1 MENMIETKDV
11 IQSFPIAGGKELVV
25 LKNINIQIPTGK
37 LTMLRGRS
45 GSGKTTLMNLLSALD
60 YPKSGEILFE
70 GKPIQ
75 NLPEHDREQIRKT
88 QIGFVFQSVALIP
101 MMTAYENVEFVLRLA
116 GYKGDRRKRTEECLK
131 LVGLGSRM
139 HHMPQELSGGEQQR
153 VAIARAIAHKPK
165 IIFAD
170 EPTAELDSN
179 TGLQVMKIFK
189 ELIEKQGVT
198 IVMTTHDTGLMEVAD
213 CHYLLRMERLP
224 MKINLKE
231 KISKVKQIKSPESA
245 MENPEQTMDVPD
257 DVMIE
262 CDSLVKIYKTKDIEV
277 LALQGLDLTVKRGE
291 LMAIIGNSGSG
302 KSTFLNMIGG
312 LDRPSAGKL
321 YVDGKNLFQM
331 TENELVKY
339 KRSTVGFVW
348 QNNARNLLPYLT
360 AWENV
365 MTPMLFV
372 EEKEKAVSEEEK
384 KKRALELLEL
394 VGLGHRKDSKLSQL
408 SGGEQ
413 QRVAIAI
420 ALANNPKL
428 LLADEPTGAVDRK
441 TADDILEMF
450 RKLNEKLGL
459 TIVIVTHD
467 KELAKKVNRVVSI
480 RDGKTSSERIMKNDY
495 RERMEHLDIDW
506 QEEETQE
513 EFAVLDRAGRVQIPS
528 ELLEQMGMDGNKVKL
543 EFIGGKIVIE
553 KPKD

>member
-1 MENMIETKDV
+1 
-11 IQSFPIAGGKELVV
+11 
-25 LKNINIQIPTGK
+25 
-37 LTMLRGRS
+37 
-45 GSGKTTLMNLLSALD
+45 
-60 YPKSGEILFE
+60 
-70 GKPIQ
+70 
-75 NLPEHDREQIRKT
+75 
-88 QIGFVFQSVALIP
+88 
-101 MMTAYENVEFVLRLA
+101 
-116 GYKGDRRKRTEECLK
+116 
-131 LVGLGSRM
+131 
-139 HHMPQELSGGEQQR
+139 
-153 VAIARAIAHKPK
+153 
-165 IIFAD
+165 
-170 EPTAELDSN
+170 
-179 TGLQVMKIFK
+179 
-189 ELIEKQGVT
+189 
-198 IVMTTHDTGLMEVAD
+198 
-213 CHYLLRMERLP
+213 

-413 QRVAIAI
+413 QRVAIARAI
-420 ALANNPKL
+420 AREVDLIL
-428 LLADEPTGAVDRK
+428 CDEPTGNLDEKNSIEIMNTFLDLAHIHHKCV
-441 TADDILEMF
+441 IL
-450 RKLNEKLGL
+450 
-459 TIVIVTHD
+459 VTHSPT
-467 KELAKKVNRVVSI
+467 LAK
-480 RDGKTSSERIMKNDY
+480 M
-495 RERMEHLDIDW
+495 
-506 QEEETQE
+506 
-513 EFAVLDRAGRVQIPS
+513 
-528 ELLEQMGMDGNKVKL
+528 
-543 EFIGGKIVIE
+543 
-553 KPKD
+553 